1 MDALVFATGNV
12 LLLRNLL
19 KLSVDTVEIGS
30 SKLLSLVAER
40 LLDSNSNMEVNL
52 VYIGSWFIVKATHND
67 QRLDPWFI

>member
-1 MDALVFATGNV
+1 MNALVLATGNV
-12 LLLRNLL
+12 LLLRNIL

-52 VYIGSWFIVKATHND
+52 VYHG
-67 QRLDPWFI
+67 LL